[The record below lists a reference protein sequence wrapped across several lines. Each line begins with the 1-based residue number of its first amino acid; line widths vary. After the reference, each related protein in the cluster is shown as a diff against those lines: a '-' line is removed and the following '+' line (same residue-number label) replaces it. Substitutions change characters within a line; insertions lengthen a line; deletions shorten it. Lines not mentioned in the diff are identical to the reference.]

1 MAAAEAVCVER
12 PCWMEDAPA
21 LDCGRQAACP
31 HGTPTPLSRAAGTG
45 LPAGRLSGRR
55 ATHAVLSITERMLR
69 PEPSPKADDVPG
81 NSTQAATWLRA
92 ASRVL
97 RKAAGSL
104 PRSCCCW
111 VDTGME
117 WSADRL
123 SWKKMPSPTQR
134 IRSLQSFHQT
144 RKTTLAKRS
153 SREALPGGTWRG
165 ALFRE
170 NSARST
176 GPGGCVVPPGSVL
189 ASPAPPGGPR
199 ACSLYFPTCSERQ
212 RPGDCDCVKTPE
224 RDPDN
229 SHRSRGPESAERLNP
244 SSEPL
249 CPRNTGSGCETLSP
263 PSDADNRR
271 PWSSE
276 RAAGGRSRGSRAT
289 AGSACC
295 GDKLGCR
302 EGAPQPACLGC
313 PGPALGPCRPLRPAT
328 RTGGAP
334 WRTVRAQ
341 GPGLHAA
348 HNTGLRGAGLR
359 QRGNPH
365 WTRRGLQTGRCRPN
379 EGTHSPWTPRASR
392 PSPLARD
399 WTGTD
404 TTGHAAKSK
413 QRAACGPRNVQSRF
427 RKAFKGHKK

>member
-1 MAAAEAVCVER
+1 MATAEAVCVER

-55 ATHAVLSITERMLR
+55 ATRAVLSITERMLR

-81 NSTQAATWLRA
+81 NSTRAATWLRA
-92 ASRVL
+92 ASHVL
-97 RKAAGSL
+97 GKAASSL
-104 PRSCCCW
+104 PRSCSCW

-224 RDPDN
+224 RDPDD

-244 SSEPL
+244 SSDPCAPETQGLGVKP
-249 CPRNTGSGCETLSP
+249 CPRPVTPTTGAPGVQKGRQV
-263 PSDADNRR
+263 DGAG
-271 PWSSE
+271 
-276 RAAGGRSRGSRAT
+276 AAGPRRA
-289 AGSACC
+289 
-295 GDKLGCR
+295 
-302 EGAPQPACLGC
+302 
-313 PGPALGPCRPLRPAT
+313 
-328 RTGGAP
+328 
-334 WRTVRAQ
+334 
-341 GPGLHAA
+341 LHAA
-348 HNTGLRGAGLR
+348 GTSSGAERAPRSPPASGAQGLRWGRAVLFAQRQGLGML
-359 QRGNPH
+359 RGGPSERRAQVSTLNT
-365 WTRRGLQTGRCRPN
+365 TRVCRGRG
-379 EGTHSPWTPRASR
+379 
-392 PSPLARD
+392 
-399 WTGTD
+399 
-404 TTGHAAKSK
+404 
-413 QRAACGPRNVQSRF
+413 
-427 RKAFKGHKK
+427 